1 MKRGFFYGTTCALA
15 CLSGQLVTAQEEQDG
30 VFLGTIVLGE
40 SKREVATDT
49 ATPVTEVDQTEI
61 DDRQAGTVAELID
74 SVPGVSLVNGSTP
87 NGSGI
92 NIRGFGANST
102 FGSDQKVAIQIDGA
116 SVGSEE
122 IYRIGTQLFTDPE
135 LFKSVSVIRGT
146 VGSFEY
152 GTGIV
157 GGVVLLETKDASD
170 FTGGEPGVRVRQ
182 TLQFTT
188 NGDGLTS
195 SSIVAWQPTENLE
208 FLANYTWREQDF
220 QTDGDGEDIGNSAFD
235 LPSSLIKSRYRF
247 GQDRAHA
254 LSLTYTETSESDR
267 DVPYDTFLT
276 SDDVFG
282 NVDRDIE
289 TETAV
294 LSYEYNPPG
303 DDLIDVTVD
312 LSYANQEI
320 EQEYVEGSSSC
331 EGGPPFPCDFPF
343 PEGGFSVVNA
353 DQQYET
359 TKLSIRNTSLFTTGS
374 VDHELRAGVEL
385 LRKERLD
392 AASAPGGED
401 NRVAFFAID
410 EMRIG
415 EAWTI
420 TPALRY
426 ETSEIDG
433 TLDDGRDVS
442 YDNDAL
448 VGGLSVRYAFSNGVA
463 LFGSAAYTENLPI
476 LDDLENDELME
487 QAEEART
494 FELGASLDR
503 TSIFA
508 DEDVL
513 AIKGTFYRT
522 ELTEVTSYVSDVFV
536 GPGPDDIES
545 QPLDR
550 VETEG
555 FELEASYAM
564 RSGFYVDLNAN
575 IVAGEETDAN
585 GRTTD
590 WRITPADSARL
601 TLGQRFGEE
610 LDLSWEI
617 VAARAE
623 NREDDR
629 SPGFAVHN
637 LRATYVPQQGV
648 LEGSELR
655 LGLENAFDREFT
667 PHLSTRP
674 APGRNIKLSLART
687 F

>member
-1 MKRGFFYGTTCALA
+1 MITCAGTTAA
-15 CLSGQLVTAQEEQDG
+15 IGQEGDDG
-30 VFLGTIVLGE
+30 FLGTIVLGE

-49 ATPVTEVDQTEI
+49 AVPVTEVDQTEI

-92 NIRGFGANST
+92 NIRGFGANGT

-135 LFKSVSVIRGT
+135 LFKTVSVIRGT
-146 VGSFEY
+146 VGSFEF

-170 FTGGEPGVRVRQ
+170 FTGGEPGVRFRQ
-182 TLQFTT
+182 TLQFSS
-188 NGDGLTS
+188 NGDGLTL
-195 SSIVAWQPTENLE
+195 SSILAWQPTEDLE
-208 FLANYTWREQDF
+208 FLANYTWREQDT
-220 QTDGDGEDIGNSAFD
+220 QTDGDGEEIGNSEFE
-235 LPSSLIKSRYRF
+235 LPSSLIKGRYRF
-247 GQDRAHA
+247 GNDRAHA
-254 LSLTYTETSESDR
+254 LSFTYTETSESQR
-267 DVPYDTFLT
+267 DVLYDTFLT
-276 SDDVFG
+276 TDDVFG

-289 TETAV
+289 TETAI
-294 LSYEYNPPG
+294 LSYDYNPVAN
-303 DDLIDVTVD
+303 DLIDLTVD

-331 EGGPPFPCDFPF
+331 EGGPPFPCGFPF
-343 PEGGFSVVNA
+343 PDGGFDVVNA

-359 TKLSIRNTSLFTTGS
+359 TKLSVKNTSLFVTGA
-374 VDHELRAGVEL
+374 VDHDLRTGIEFI
-385 LRKERLD
+385 RKERLD

-401 NRVAFFAID
+401 NRFAIFAVN

-426 ETSEIDG
+426 ETSEIEG
-433 TLDDGRDVS
+433 TLDDGTDVS
-442 YDNDAL
+442 YENDAL
-448 VGGLSVRYAFSNGVA
+448 VGGLSVRYAFESGLA
-463 LFGSAAYTENLPI
+463 LFGSAAYTESLPI
-476 LDDLENDELME
+476 IDDLEVADLME
-487 QAEEART
+487 RAEEAT
-494 FELGASLDR
+494 TYEIGASYDS
-503 TSIFA
+503 TSVFSDGDA
-508 DEDVL
+508 L
-513 AIKGTFYRT
+513 ALKGTLYRT
-522 ELTEVTSYVSDVFV
+522 ELTEVTSYVSDVVV

-555 FELEASYAM
+555 LEFEASYAM
-564 RSGFYVDLNAN
+564 ASGLYVDFNAN
-575 IVAGEETDAN
+575 VISGEETDA
-585 GRTTD
+585 GGDISD

-601 TLGQRFGEE
+601 TIGRRFEEE
-610 LDLSWEI
+610 LDLSWEV
-617 VAARAE
+617 VAARE
-623 NREDDR
+623 ETREDDS

-637 LRATYVPQQGV
+637 LRATYIPQAGV
-648 LEGSELR
+648 LEGTELR
-655 LGLENAFDREFT
+655 LGVENAFDREYT

-674 APGRNIKLSLART
+674 APGRNIKLTLART